1 MRIGALAKALGTTP
15 ESVRFYERQGLL
27 PGPSRKASGY
37 RDYGPAEA
45 DRLRL
50 LLGLR
55 QLDLPL
61 DEAARLATLCADGH
75 CDEVSDDLRRSL
87 PAQRT
92 KVRRQI
98 AELRHLEARLT
109 HLERNLAAGGEPRPL
124 ISRQMDDSDESPI
137 GGQSPFRGPD
147 KTSRHGDRHMK
158 QLDLKVTGMDCVSCE
173 RRIQTTLSQLDGV
186 VRSSADH
193 KSGEVTVVIDPARA
207 SADAVRGAL
216 EQAGFKVGL

>member
-15 ESVRFYERQGLL
+15 ESVRFYERRGLL

-75 CDEVSDDLRRSL
+75 CKEVSDDLRRSL
-87 PAQRT
+87 PAQRSE
-92 KVRRQI
+92 VRRRI

-109 HLERNLAAGGEPRPL
+109 DLERNLTAGAEPRPL
-124 ISRQMDDSDESPI
+124 ISGRTDDSDGSP
-137 GGQSPFRGPD
+137 S
-147 KTSRHGDRHMK
+147 TASRAVVTLKKRRHAE
-158 QLDLKVTGMDCVSCE
+158 TNS
-173 RRIQTTLSQLDGV
+173 
-186 VRSSADH
+186 
-193 KSGEVTVVIDPARA
+193 
-207 SADAVRGAL
+207 
-216 EQAGFKVGL
+216 